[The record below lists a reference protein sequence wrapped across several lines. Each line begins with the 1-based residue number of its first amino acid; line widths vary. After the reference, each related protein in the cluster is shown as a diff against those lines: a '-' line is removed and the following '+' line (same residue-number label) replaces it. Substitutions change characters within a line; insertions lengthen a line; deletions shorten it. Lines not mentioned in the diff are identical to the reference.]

1 MIRQIIKKPQV
12 NRSRS
17 LSLADSITESWLKH
31 RGSPNRPCCNTF
43 QTSTTTR
50 IRTYGM
56 SSWIGPTSSNIPLCL
71 KAQPHWCSKH
81 APLWTSIFTTCVKLA
96 RILTFASSGRQF
108 SMIWVVWTLRKTWAT
123 CWRTIVIGRRSLVPS
138 ELRIGIS
145 SSPKRSGGISQS
157 LACTPPTW
165 NQFMMIVYHPSR
177 TKSEPLCIS
186 WHWFASLSVMRRPRW
201 CW

>member
-1 MIRQIIKKPQV
+1 MIRQITTKPQV
-12 NRSRS
+12 NRSKS
-17 LSLADSITESWLKH
+17 LRLADSITESWLKH

-50 IRTYGM
+50 IHTCGM
-56 SSWIGPTSSNIPLCL
+56 SSWIVPTSSNIPPCL

-96 RILTFASSGRQF
+96 RILTFASSGRPF
-108 SMIWVVWTLRKTWAT
+108 SMIWVGWTLRKTWAT

-138 ELRIGIS
+138 ELRIEIS

-165 NQFMMIVYHPSR
+165 NQFMMIVYHP
-177 TKSEPLCIS
+177 
-186 WHWFASLSVMRRPRW
+186 
-201 CW
+201 